1 MATDR
6 IRTILVL
13 KIMNEHN
20 MILELERSTK
30 RKPESIREN
39 RISFY
44 ETDLF
49 LTDWT
54 SWKELVFSHFI

>member
-6 IRTILVL
+6 IRAILVL

-30 RKPESIREN
+30 RKPERIQEN
-39 RISFY
+39 RITFY

-49 LTDWT
+49 
-54 SWKELVFSHFI
+54 

>member
-1 MATDR
+1 MAIDR
-6 IRTILVL
+6 IPAILVP

-30 RKPESIREN
+30 RKPESIQEN
-39 RISFY
+39 HITFY

-49 LTDWT
+49 
-54 SWKELVFSHFI
+54 